1 MSGSESKS
9 DALHKA
15 HADAYRAYLRSLK
28 ESLAKVDVEA
38 IDLSRPQAGKPP
50 SLFTFFTI
58 QTFYTFYTWY
68 TLHTYNSLSCEA
80 CIAE

>member
-9 DALHKA
+9 DALHRA

-28 ESLAKVDVEA
+28 ESLAKVDIEA

-58 QTFYTFYTWY
+58 QTFYTWY
-68 TLHTYNSLSCEA
+68 TYHTYGCVNCVSCEA